1 MTSYI
6 LTEEQAKVYDG
17 KDDAAR
23 HMLEKE
29 LPTGCDIYHP
39 EGFMIRAWHHTP
51 PANEENT

>member
-1 MTSYI
+1 MKVYI

-39 EGFMIRAWHHTP
+39 EGFMIRAASYT
-51 PANEENT
+51 AS